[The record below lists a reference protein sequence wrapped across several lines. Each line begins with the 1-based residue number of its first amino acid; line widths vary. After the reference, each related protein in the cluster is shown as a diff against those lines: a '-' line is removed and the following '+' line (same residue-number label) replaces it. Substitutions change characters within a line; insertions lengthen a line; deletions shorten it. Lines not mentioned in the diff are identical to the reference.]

1 MSSWF
6 FCMLYKKYLHF
17 TLMNYLLT
25 HIGIHEC
32 ISICNVSCD
41 VLFNVILCKINF
53 SGQNN
58 ICRFFRNEGIWGL
71 FLNFF
76 HWNPIFLENYWIRFK
91 KLKYLWTKD
100 RNWWKLPFPWII
112 YRIFLISCGKFYFF
126 LVSQKELKTEKAES
140 KVFFSIL
147 YSKGT

>member
-32 ISICNVSCD
+32 ISICNESCD
-41 VLFNVILCKINF
+41 VLFNVILCNINEVIW
-53 SGQNN
+53 SA
-58 ICRFFRNEGIWGL
+58 IIFFL
-71 FLNFF
+71 S
-76 HWNPIFLENYWIRFK
+76 HSKSIFT
-91 KLKYLWTKD
+91 TKQH
-100 RNWWKLPFPWII
+100 LSFFPWII